1 MSVYYKRLAGFMVRT
16 GIVIILSVLG
26 YGFLFLLLYWLLSW
40 SFGHLVDSS
49 SLLELLAWL
58 VVAGFSFLFC
68 LGGVWALF
76 GSLVERA
83 IILINLCREEWGVSR
98 KRRGGYLHSG

>member
-1 MSVYYKRLAGFMVRT
+1 MSISYKRLAGFIVRT
-16 GIVIILSVLG
+16 GVVIIFLVLG

-49 SLLELLAWL
+49 SFLELLVWL

-76 GSLVERA
+76 RSLVERA
-83 IILINLCREEWGVSR
+83 IILINLCQEEWGRIKTEEGRLSA
-98 KRRGGYLHSG
+98 